1 MLKIKNIMSVVYCKQ
16 NSKFAHYIKK
26 MQMTPINRLKVVL
39 AEQQKNN
46 KWLAEAIG
54 KNEATISRWCTNKA
68 QPSLETLV
76 EIAELLKV
84 DAKDLIISTKREIN
98 R

>member
-1 MLKIKNIMSVVYCKQ
+1 MLKIKNIIPVVYCKQ

-39 AEQQKNN
+39 AEQQKSN

-68 QPSLETLV
+68 QPSLEMLIKISEV
-76 EIAELLKV
+76 LKV
-84 DAKDLIISTKREIN
+84 DARELIIGTKI
-98 R
+98 